1 VINKWP
7 LKNPV
12 ALSAAASRRA
22 ALLAGMLVAFG
33 VASVA
38 ADPGA
43 GGMEGFSPGAVAAQ
57 AQLEA
62 RFDSDLSAAEQRAW
76 MEQMASEP
84 NHVGSVHDKANA
96 EFMLQKF
103 REWGWDASI
112 ETFSV
117 LYPTPREVLV
127 ELIEPTHFTAK
138 LREPPIEA
146 DSTSSKTK
154 DELPAYNVYG
164 ADGDVT
170 AELVYV
176 NQGMPDDYKELE
188 RRGVSVKGRIVLAR
202 YGGGWRGLKP
212 KLAYEHGAIGC
223 LIYSDPR
230 DDGYGAG
237 DAYPK
242 GGYRPRDG
250 VQRGSVEDM
259 VLYTGDPLTPGVGST
274 PGAKRLAIKDAKT
287 ILKIPVLPMSYGDAE
302 PLLAALGGPVAPA
315 TWRGGLP
322 LTYHLGPGPAQ
333 VHMKVVSDWT
343 QKPLYDVI
351 AKIRGDQEPDRWIV
365 RGNHHDG
372 WVFGAT
378 DPLAGNVA
386 LMAEAKSIG
395 NLVKQGWRPRRTL
408 VYASWDGE
416 EPGLLGSTEWAETH
430 ADELKAK
437 AALYINSDTNS
448 RGYLD
453 ADGSHSLQRFVSE
466 AARDVKDPET
476 GASVLERAVARKRV
490 TDYEAG
496 SRADGAGHAE
506 AGAHGDGGAE
516 LSLGALG
523 SGSDFTP
530 FLQHLGINALNLGF
544 SGEAEYGVYHSA
556 YDSFDHFRRF
566 VDPTFEYGVAL
577 SKVVGRLVLRASQ
590 ADLLPAHESEFADS
604 VATFTEELHKMV
616 DGMRVKTQ
624 ELDSLLDDG
633 AYKLAM
639 DPQHVRAAPPRD
651 GNVPYLDF
659 SELDNAIVKLQ
670 ASAKAF
676 DKEYALVAA
685 ADDARAAAQR
695 DRINATLTVLEESLT
710 DSHGLPGREWYQ
722 HMIYAPGFHTGYGV
736 KTLPGIR
743 EAIEERRWEEANRYV
758 GVVARTLDA
767 YSARL
772 DHAISTQ

>member
-516 LSLGALG
+516 LSLGAVG